1 MADWNKT
8 LIYITEPVYRAYY
21 KHISSK
27 DLCIFL
33 YPATADEMNN
43 VNGISRSDVF
53 DIQQRMPE
61 WWFRWYYRLSLDEKM
76 KFAKIIE
83 QRLKNYQLI

>member
-1 MADWNKT
+1 MC
-8 LIYITEPVYRAYY
+8 V
-21 KHISSK
+21 
-27 DLCIFL
+27 FL
-33 YPATADEMNN
+33 YPASEDEFKKIDN
-43 VNGISRSDVF
+43 IDRSDVF

-61 WWFRWYYRLSLDEKM
+61 WWFRWYYSLSLDEKM